1 MGTYVSTNILM
12 HFSDKDQFDE
22 VVKIMSV
29 KLNFDGVDYKIY
41 DQIEFQIYH
50 ELYRKIGISL
60 DSYVQNYDE
69 LNVDVIH
76 GYNSL
81 GDLKKYTPV
90 YDIPKIDLEKQT
102 VFLSYH
108 SKSRTHYNTCE
119 SILDVMGDQFIRY
132 TCNED
137 GHRELTHSDKLDGL
151 EPYINSFSDVI
162 DLKTMTILKSYD
174 DYHPCGYYSV

>member
-22 VVKIMSV
+22 VVKIMNV
-29 KLNFDGVDYKIY
+29 EFDFTGVNYKVY

-60 DSYVQNYDE
+60 ESYAQNYDE

-76 GYNSL
+76 GFNSL

-90 YDIPKIDLEKQT
+90 YDIPEIDLEKQT

-119 SILDVMGDQFIRY
+119 SILDVMANQFIRY

-137 GHRELTHSDKLDGL
+137 GHRELTHSEKLDGL
-151 EPYINSFSDVI
+151 EPYINSFSDVV
-162 DLKTMTILKSYD
+162 DLNTMLLPQGNDNDNYFWIF
-174 DYHPCGYYSV
+174 